1 MKTILLT
8 SMLLVSTFG
17 IELKNEVVY
26 TLPKHKMSEEIE
38 ESAYEREIREVLEEE
53 EIEPYVIELLVAQSK
68 HESGNYKNNLTKY
81 NNIFARHYFK
91 ADTFA
96 ISAGAKA
103 EGHSR
108 FAIYPSVKAATLS
121 QLWYFKRKHYS
132 FNWKST
138 YQFALELKSKHYYEA
153 PIPVYVNALNKFMR
167 KDLKN

>member
-8 SMLLVSTFG
+8 SVLLVSTFS
-17 IELKNEVVY
+17 IPLKTEVADETSKY
-26 TLPKHKMSEEIE
+26 KMVDEIGE
-38 ESAYEREIREVLEEE
+38 TTYEREIREVLKEEN
-53 EIEPYVIELLVAQSK
+53 IEPYVIELLVAQSK

-81 NNIFARHYFK
+81 NNVFARHYFK

-108 FAIYPSVKAATLS
+108 FSIYPSIRHATLS
-121 QLWYFKRKHYS
+121 QLWYFKRKNYS
-132 FNWKST
+132 FKWKST

-153 PIPVYVNALNKFMR
+153 PIPDYVYALNKFMR
-167 KDLKN
+167 KDL